1 MNAMQISAGL
11 LIFLLFDA
19 FIMGALAVTAARHAH
34 AHFWPHEPEK
44 PKPAT
49 PQGGH
54 LPPAVR
60 EQLLAEAQKNFQK
73 VLGTSATELQQDLAA
88 TTAEVTKQLQ
98 KLGSDITEKE
108 LERYHAELDKLR
120 TQATATSTQAQDDL
134 SQHQAELKAQLEADM
149 AAEKDRLVA
158 QIDTKLAEAV
168 ASFLL
173 ETMQHE
179 VDLGAQSA
187 YLTKMLDEHKADF
200 TRKVRDES

>member
-1 MNAMQISAGL
+1 MGISIGL

-19 FIMGALAVTAARHAH
+19 FIMGALAVTALRHAH

-44 PKPAT
+44 PKPVA

-73 VLGTSATELQQDLAA
+73 VLDRSALELQQDLTA
-88 TTAEVTKQLQ
+88 TTTDVTKQLQ

-120 TQATATSTQAQDDL
+120 TQAEAAGTQAQDDL
-134 SQHQAELKAQLEADM
+134 GQHQAELKAKLEADM
-149 AAEKDRLVA
+149 SAEKDRLVA
-158 QIDTKLAEAV
+158 QIDTKLADAV
-168 ASFLL
+168 ASFLI
-173 ETMQHE
+173 ETLQHD
-179 VDLGAQSA
+179 VDLGAQTN

-200 TRKVRDES
+200 TQKVRDES